1 MNSNNIKMQ
10 FVELRAR
17 GLSYDKI
24 AVQLKKSKQTLIKWS
39 KELECEIS
47 NFQTIE
53 FDALKEKYRLSK
65 QSRIEIFGKM
75 LEVIKHELEKRDL
88 KKIPTEK
95 LLIIYV
101 KYLRFAQTEDI
112 DLFFKIRQEYND
124 KDFRSVVE
132 WKP

>member
-1 MNSNNIKMQ
+1 MKETSIRGQ
-10 FVELRAR
+10 FIELRAK

-24 AVQLKKSKQTLIKWS
+24 AIQLKKSKQTLIKWS

-65 QSRIEIFGKM
+65 QSRLEIFGKM
-75 LEVIKHELEKRDL
+75 LEGIKQELEKRDL

-101 KYLRFAQTEDI
+101 KYLRFAQTED
-112 DLFFKIRQEYND
+112 LEQFFKIRETYGERD
-124 KDFRSVVE
+124 LRYITE